1 MKKPSRNPNSRKRNP
16 GRAPDRGQNQRGP
29 SLRSS
34 NPRGP
39 NPRSSN
45 PRSPNP
51 RGSNQSSDRPD
62 RNPDRRSNAGST
74 QSSERTSTPQN
85 RNEIR
90 GRNQR
95 DVTQEKYSRADRG
108 KKQRENREKD
118 RGEYNRQERGSD
130 RRGAPGKDRQP
141 IKGKGAHGPRRRPRM
156 PREVSI
162 LFEDD
167 ALIVLNKPAG
177 LLAVPIKGSDVP
189 SALSLLIAE
198 LKPRKQRALIVHRI
212 DRFASGILLFAKTDR
227 DRDSLIH
234 QFLAH
239 TPVRGYLAV
248 VRGQLRAATGPLIHY
263 FKRQGLFQQLRTAQ
277 DPDAARAELRYY
289 VDRVFR
295 DATLVKVELVTGLQ
309 NQIRAQFSALGHPII
324 GDRKYEPTEAEEHLI
339 DRVALHAAHLEFTH
353 PRSGERIKLDC
364 QPPQDFQRLIRELDR
379 AGRPRR

>member
-1 MKKPSRNPNSRKRNP
+1 MKKPLQNARSHKGKP
-16 GRAPDRGQNQRGP
+16 GRTPH
-29 SLRSS
+29 
-34 NPRGP
+34 RGP
-39 NPRSSN
+39 NRNSN
-45 PRSPNP
+45 PSVDRT
-51 RGSNQSSDRPD
+51 DRPD
-62 RNPDRRSNAGST
+62 RHSNPGPT
-74 QSSERTSTPQN
+74 QSSKRTSPPQN
-85 RNEIR
+85 RNETR
-90 GRNQR
+90 GRDERNA
-95 DVTQEKYSRADRG
+95 QEKYSRADRG
-108 KKQRENREKD
+108 KGQREKD
-118 RGEYNRQERGSD
+118 RGEDTRQERGSD
-130 RRGAPGKDRQP
+130 RRGAPGKDKDRQP
-141 IKGKGAHGPRRRPRM
+141 VKGKNVHGPRRRPRM

-239 TPVRGYLAV
+239 TPLRGYLAV
-248 VRGQLRAATGPLIHY
+248 VRGQLREATGPLIHY
-263 FKRQGLFQQLRTAQ
+263 FKRQGLFQQLRTAT
-277 DPDAARAELRYY
+277 DRDAARAELRYY

-353 PRSGERIKLDC
+353 PRSGERITLDC

>member
-1 MKKPSRNPNSRKRNP
+1 MKKPSRNARSHKGKPSHTPHRGLAHNSNP
-16 GRAPDRGQNQRGP
+16 GVDR
-29 SLRSS
+29 S
-34 NPRGP
+34 N
-39 NPRSSN
+39 
-45 PRSPNP
+45 
-51 RGSNQSSDRPD
+51 
-62 RNPDRRSNAGST
+62 RNPDRHSNSGST
-74 QSSERTSTPQN
+74 QSAKPPSPPQN
-85 RNEIR
+85 RNEAR
-90 GRNQR
+90 GRDQR
-95 DVTQEKYSRADRG
+95 NAQEKYSRADRG
-108 KKQRENREKD
+108 KGQREKD
-118 RGEYNRQERGSD
+118 RGEYTRQEHGSD
-130 RRGAPGKDRQP
+130 RRGAPAKDRQQV
-141 IKGKGAHGPRRRPRM
+141 KGKGVHGPRRRPRM

-353 PRSGERIKLDC
+353 PRSGECITLDC

>member
-1 MKKPSRNPNSRKRNP
+1 
-16 GRAPDRGQNQRGP
+16 
-29 SLRSS
+29 
-34 NPRGP
+34 
-39 NPRSSN
+39 
-45 PRSPNP
+45 
-51 RGSNQSSDRPD
+51 
-62 RNPDRRSNAGST
+62 
-74 QSSERTSTPQN
+74 
-85 RNEIR
+85 
-90 GRNQR
+90 
-95 DVTQEKYSRADRG
+95 
-108 KKQRENREKD
+108 
-118 RGEYNRQERGSD
+118 
-130 RRGAPGKDRQP
+130 
-141 IKGKGAHGPRRRPRM
+141 M

-263 FKRQGLFQQLRTAQ
+263 FKRLGLFQQLRTAK

-324 GDRKYEPTEAEEHLI
+324 GDRKYEPKEADERLI

-353 PRSGERIKLDC
+353 PRSGELIKLDC
-364 QPPQDFQRLIRELDR
+364 PPPQDFQRLVRELER
-379 AGRPRR
+379 ASAPRR

>member
-1 MKKPSRNPNSRKRNP
+1 
-16 GRAPDRGQNQRGP
+16 
-29 SLRSS
+29 
-34 NPRGP
+34 
-39 NPRSSN
+39 
-45 PRSPNP
+45 
-51 RGSNQSSDRPD
+51 
-62 RNPDRRSNAGST
+62 
-74 QSSERTSTPQN
+74 
-85 RNEIR
+85 
-90 GRNQR
+90 
-95 DVTQEKYSRADRG
+95 
-108 KKQRENREKD
+108 
-118 RGEYNRQERGSD
+118 
-130 RRGAPGKDRQP
+130 
-141 IKGKGAHGPRRRPRM
+141 M

-227 DRDSLIH
+227 DRDSLIQ

-239 TPVRGYLAV
+239 TPLRGYLAV

-263 FKRQGLFQQLRTAQ
+263 FKRQGLFQQLRTAT

-295 DATLVKVELVTGLQ
+295 EATVVKVELVTGLQ

>member
-1 MKKPSRNPNSRKRNP
+1 MKKTSRHARKHTREK
-16 GRAPDRGQNQRGP
+16 G
-29 SLRSS
+29 
-34 NPRGP
+34 
-39 NPRSSN
+39 
-45 PRSPNP
+45 
-51 RGSNQSSDRPD
+51 RPD
-62 RNPDRRSNAGST
+62 RAAKAGPDARPERGPRPGINSDRDRSLNAEQGAQSRTRPNQHEARGKRASDIREKDSRAGQGDDRHESRGKDRREYT
-74 QSSERTSTPQN
+74 R
-85 RNEIR
+85 
-90 GRNQR
+90 
-95 DVTQEKYSRADRG
+95 QEPG
-108 KKQRENREKD
+108 KKQH
-118 RGEYNRQERGSD
+118 
-130 RRGAPGKDRQP
+130 GAPAKSRGKE
-141 IKGKGAHGPRRRPRM
+141 GHGPRRRPRM

-248 VRGQLRAATGPLIHY
+248 VRGQLREATGPLIHY
-263 FKRQGLFQQLRTAQ
+263 FKRLGLFQQLRTAK

-289 VDRVFR
+289 IDRVFR

-324 GDRKYEPTEAEEHLI
+324 GDRKYEPKEAEEHLI
-339 DRVALHAAHLEFTH
+339 DRVALHAAHLEFSH
-353 PRSGERIKLDC
+353 PRTGETIKLDC
-364 QPPQDFQRLIRELDR
+364 PPPQDFQRLVRELER
-379 AGRPRR
+379 VSAPRR

>member
-1 MKKPSRNPNSRKRNP
+1 MKKPSRNPHSRKGKP
-16 GRAPDRGQNQRGP
+16 GRASDRGPNSLGP
-29 SLRSS
+29 

-39 NPRSSN
+39 NHKGPKH
-45 PRSPNP
+45 
-51 RGSNQSSDRPD
+51 RGPKQSSDRSD
-62 RNPDRRSNAGST
+62 RNSERHSNSGST
-74 QSSERTSTPQN
+74 QSSEPTSAPQN
-85 RNEIR
+85 RNKAP
-90 GRNQR
+90 GRDRN
-95 DVTQEKYSRADRG
+95 DAQEKYSRANRG
-108 KKQRENREKD
+108 KDQREKREKD
-118 RGEYNRQERGSD
+118 PKEYTRQERGKNQ
-130 RRGAPGKDRQP
+130 GGVPGKSR
-141 IKGKGAHGPRRRPRM
+141 GKEGHGPRRRPRM

-227 DRDSLIH
+227 DRDSLIR

-248 VRGQLRAATGPLIHY
+248 VRGQLPAATGPLIHY
-263 FKRQGLFQQLRTAQ
+263 FKRQGLFQQLRTAK

-364 QPPQDFQRLIRELDR
+364 APPQDFQRLIRGLEHS
-379 AGRPRR
+379 GRPRR

>member
-1 MKKPSRNPNSRKRNP
+1 MKKPSRNPHSHKGKP
-16 GRAPDRGQNQRGP
+16 GRTPH
-29 SLRSS
+29 
-34 NPRGP
+34 RGP
-39 NPRSSN
+39 NRNSSRNVDRSD
-45 PRSPNP
+45 PNLE
-51 RGSNQSSDRPD
+51 
-62 RNPDRRSNAGST
+62 RRSNAGPT
-74 QSSERTSTPQN
+74 QSSEPTSTPQT
-85 RNEIR
+85 RNETR
-90 GRNQR
+90 GRHRN
-95 DVTQEKYSRADRG
+95 DAQEKYSRARG
-108 KKQRENREKD
+108 KSQRADREKD
-118 RGEYNRQERGSD
+118 RGEYTRQERGKNQSS
-130 RRGAPGKDRQP
+130 APGKSR
-141 IKGKGAHGPRRRPRM
+141 GKEGHGPRRRPRM

-248 VRGQLRAATGPLIHY
+248 VRGQLRPATGPLIHY
-263 FKRQGLFQQLRTAQ
+263 FKRQGLFQQLRTAK

-364 QPPQDFQRLIRELDR
+364 PPPQDFQRLIRGLDHSSTS
-379 AGRPRR
+379 RRTRTT

>member
-1 MKKPSRNPNSRKRNP
+1 MKKPSRNARSHQGKPSRSP
-16 GRAPDRGQNQRGP
+16 HQGP
-29 SLRSS
+29 SRSS
-34 NPRGP
+34 NQ
-39 NPRSSN
+39 NL
-45 PRSPNP
+45 
-51 RGSNQSSDRPD
+51 DRPD
-62 RNPDRRSNAGST
+62 RNSDRHSSST
-74 QSSERTSTPQN
+74 QSSEPTSTPQN
-85 RNEIR
+85 RNEAR
-90 GRNQR
+90 GRDRN
-95 DVTQEKYSRADRG
+95 DSQEKYSRARD
-108 KKQRENREKD
+108 KD
-118 RGEYNRQERGSD
+118 RREYTRQERGKNQS
-130 RRGAPGKDRQP
+130 AVPGKSR
-141 IKGKGAHGPRRRPRM
+141 GKEGHGPRRKPRM

-227 DRDSLIH
+227 DRDSLIR

-248 VRGQLRAATGPLIHY
+248 VRGQLRPATGPLIHY
-263 FKRQGLFQQLRTAQ
+263 FKRQGLFQQLRTAK

-353 PRSGERIKLDC
+353 PRSGERITLDC
-364 QPPQDFQRLIRELDR
+364 PPPQDFQRLIRALEHS
-379 AGRPRR
+379 GRPRR

>member
-1 MKKPSRNPNSRKRNP
+1 MKKPSQNARSHRSHKGKPSRTP
-16 GRAPDRGQNQRGP
+16 HRGP
-29 SLRSS
+29 NRNS
-34 NPRGP
+34 NPRVD
-39 NPRSSN
+39 RS
-45 PRSPNP
+45 
-51 RGSNQSSDRPD
+51 D
-62 RNPDRRSNAGST
+62 RNPDRHSNAGST
-74 QSSERTSTPQN
+74 QSSKPTLTPQN
-85 RNEIR
+85 RNKAPKR
-90 GRNQR
+90 DRN
-95 DVTQEKYSRADRG
+95 DAQEKYSRANRG
-108 KKQRENREKD
+108 KGQSENREKD
-118 RGEYNRQERGSD
+118 RGEYTRQELGSD
-130 RRGAPGKDRQP
+130 RRGAPGKDKDRQP
-141 IKGKGAHGPRRRPRM
+141 VKGKNVHGPRRRPRM

-364 QPPQDFQRLIRELDR
+364 QPPQDFQRLIRGLDHSS
-379 AGRPRR
+379 RPRR